1 MDPFPLAQKITELF
15 NFRSE
20 IFTETFFMN
29 LVLVKLKV
37 GKRVKE
43 VLSQVLPAS
52 QYSEFKAGNEY
63 FDITVIQPTKNIKF
77 YRSVC
82 KDLPAVQQAEDHEE
96 KDAHQEEDSEPR
108 FQRVLCL
115 RLAKKSGFQS

>member
-1 MDPFPLAQKITELF
+1 MSYGELMSGGTNVLDSSPVPKITELF

-20 IFTETFFMN
+20 IFTATFFMN
-29 LVLVKLKV
+29 LVLAKLKV

-63 FDITVIQPTKNIKF
+63 FDITVIQPTKNIKI
-77 YRSVC
+77 SV
-82 KDLPAVQQAEDHEE
+82 LQI
-96 KDAHQEEDSEPR
+96 R
-108 FQRVLCL
+108 M
-115 RLAKKSGFQS
+115 